1 MKSCSTHLAAIAL
14 LCGAIALPCAADSL
28 ASSASSAGSA
38 SLGSISNS
46 STASSP
52 KDKVAQG
59 DYRVVEIAAVAERPG
74 LMRLTMQ
81 ATTAQSE
88 PFFLDLQQQAVAKHR
103 LTVGDVMSARHRPY
117 GLAFTRAVDGNSA
130 APREPI
136 ILVLA
141 AEWQR
146 EIDPQAVTL

>member
-1 MKSCSTHLAAIAL
+1 MRTISTRLAGIAL
-14 LCGAIALPCAADSL
+14 LCLAVTAPCAADSL

-38 SLGSISNS
+38 SSGSLSDS
-46 STASSP
+46 SGASSP

-81 ATTAQSE
+81 ATTEQGQ
-88 PFFLDLQQQAVAKHR
+88 PFSLDLRLQAVEQHR
-103 LTVGDVMSARHRPY
+103 LAVGDVLSARHRPY
-117 GLAFTRAVDGNSA
+117 GLAFTRSA
-130 APREPI
+130 ENAAPI

-141 AEWQR
+141 TEWQR
-146 EIDPQAVTL
+146 ELEPQAVTL

>member
-1 MKSCSTHLAAIAL
+1 MTSTSIRLAGIAL

-28 ASSASSAGSA
+28 TSSASSAGSA

-46 STASSP
+46 STSSSP

-59 DYRVVEIAAVAERPG
+59 DYRVVDIAAVAERPG

-81 ATTAQSE
+81 AANNTTQSE
-88 PFFLDLQQQAVAKHR
+88 PFFLDLQQQAVAQQH
-103 LTVGDVMSARHRPY
+103 LAVGDVLSARHRPY
-117 GLAFTRAVDGNSA
+117 GLAFTRAGDGA

-136 ILVLA
+136 VLVLA

>member
-1 MKSCSTHLAAIAL
+1 MTSTSIRLAGIAL
-14 LCGAIALPCAADSL
+14 LCGTLAMPCAAESL

-59 DYRVVEIAAVAERPG
+59 DYRVVDIAALAERPG
-74 LMRLTMQ
+74 VMRLTMQ
-81 ATTAQSE
+81 AANGTTQGE
-88 PFFLDLQQQAVAKHR
+88 PFFLDLQQEAAVQHR
-103 LTVGDVMSARHRPY
+103 LAAGDVLSARHRPY
-117 GLAFTRAVDGNSA
+117 GLAFTRAGNGA
-130 APREPI
+130 APREAI

>member
-1 MKSCSTHLAAIAL
+1 MRIPSTRCTAIAL
-14 LCGAIALPCAADSL
+14 LCLAVTLPCAAESL

-59 DYRVVEIAAVAERPG
+59 EYRIVEIAAVAERPG

-81 ATTAQSE
+81 ATATQSE
-88 PFFLDLQQQAVAKHR
+88 PFFLDLQQQAVAQHR
-103 LTVGDVMSARHRPY
+103 LAVGDAMSARHRPY
-117 GLAFTRAVDGNSA
+117 GLAFTRSADGT
-130 APREPI
+130 APREAI

-146 EIDPQAVTL
+146 ELDPQAVTL

>member
-1 MKSCSTHLAAIAL
+1 MTSTSIRLATIVL
-14 LCGAIALPCAADSL
+14 LCGAIALPCAAESL

-38 SLGSISNS
+38 SSGSLSDS
-46 STASSP
+46 SGASSP

-81 ATTAQSE
+81 ATTAQGE
-88 PFFLDLQQQAVAKHR
+88 PFALDVQQEAVVQQR
-103 LTVGDVMSARHRPY
+103 LAVGDVLSARHRPY
-117 GLAFTRAVDGNSA
+117 GLAFTRAADGA
-130 APREPI
+130 API

-141 AEWQR
+141 AQWQR

>member
-1 MKSCSTHLAAIAL
+1 MTSTSIRLAGIAL
-14 LCGAIALPCAADSL
+14 LCSAIALPCSADSL
-28 ASSASSAGSA
+28 TSSASSAGSA

-46 STASSP
+46 STSSSP

-59 DYRVVEIAAVAERPG
+59 DYRVVDIAAVAERPG
-74 LMRLTMQ
+74 VMRLTMQ
-81 ATTAQSE
+81 ATATQSE
-88 PFFLDLQQQAVAKHR
+88 PFFLDLQQQAVEQHR

-117 GLAFTRAVDGNSA
+117 GLAFTRAGDGA
-130 APREPI
+130 APREAI
-136 ILVLA
+136 VLVLA

>member
-1 MKSCSTHLAAIAL
+1 MTATSIRLAGIAL

-28 ASSASSAGSA
+28 ASSASSAGSKSIG
-38 SLGSISNS
+38 SLSDS
-46 STASSP
+46 SGASSP

-81 ATTAQSE
+81 ATAGEGE
-88 PFFLDLQQQAVAKHR
+88 PFALEVQQQAVAQHG
-103 LTVGDVMSARHRPY
+103 LAVGDVLSARHRPY
-117 GLAFTRAVDGNSA
+117 GLAFTHAGAGA

-141 AEWQR
+141 AQWQR